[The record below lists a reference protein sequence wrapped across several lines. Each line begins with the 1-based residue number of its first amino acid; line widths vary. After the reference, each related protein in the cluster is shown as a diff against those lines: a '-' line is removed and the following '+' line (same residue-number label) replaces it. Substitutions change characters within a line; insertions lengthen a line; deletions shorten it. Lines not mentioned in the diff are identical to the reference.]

1 MRQLGLRV
9 FSFFSLLFFEDFF
22 LRRSCVAKGERF
34 GVGEAEWHHSSSEA
48 SLRVPS
54 SPSTGPDMALRVKL
68 AKNSKIKLKL
78 IPVKMNITMIIAL
91 EPYSLCKMT
100 GLFIMVHFLACTD
113 LVEGQSYAI

>member
-1 MRQLGLRV
+1 MNPLQ
-9 FSFFSLLFFEDFF
+9 
-22 LRRSCVAKGERF
+22 RF
-34 GVGEAEWHHSSSEA
+34 GIGEAEWCHSSSEA
-48 SLRVPS
+48 SPS
-54 SPSTGPDMALRVKL
+54 SLTTGPDMVLRIKH
-68 AKNSKIKLKL
+68 AKNSKIKVKL

>member
-1 MRQLGLRV
+1 MQ
-9 FSFFSLLFFEDFF
+9 
-22 LRRSCVAKGERF
+22 RSGVAKGERF

-54 SPSTGPDMALRVKL
+54 SLTTGPDMVLRVKL
-68 AKNSKIKLKL
+68 AKNPKIKLKL

-100 GLFIMVHFLACTD
+100 GLFIMVHFLACTN

>member
-1 MRQLGLRV
+1 MDED
-9 FSFFSLLFFEDFF
+9 FFFFFSLLSIGDIF
-22 LRRSCVAKGERF
+22 LQRSGVAKGERF

-78 IPVKMNITMIIAL
+78 IPVKMNITMIIVL

>member
-1 MRQLGLRV
+1 MQ
-9 FSFFSLLFFEDFF
+9 
-22 LRRSCVAKGERF
+22 RSGVAKGKRFGVAKGERF

-54 SPSTGPDMALRVKL
+54 SLTAGPDMVLRVKL
-68 AKNSKIKLKL
+68 TKNSEIKLKL

-91 EPYSLCKMT
+91 EPYLLCKMT